1 MNINKQKFLTFC
13 SFHVIGWV
21 FYLWNLSII
30 TLLWLLLLQVLQSK
44 YKTCVWILGGWV
56 ASICVGQGHLAAQH
70 HLKPQTLEASF
81 FSLPCFRL
89 FWLLF
94 VFAMEWTEI
103 KKNQELLFVP
113 TKTILK
119 GLKLL
124 SASLFP
130 HIPLPASPSHL
141 PQTLSVDKWTH
152 ALVAG
157 NRTSNIIEPSAKQ
170 I

>member
-1 MNINKQKFLTFC
+1 MSSDGFFICGIYLSLHYYDFSFSKFCKANIKRVCGSL
-13 SFHVIGWV
+13 V
-21 FYLWNLSII
+21 
-30 TLLWLLLLQVLQSK
+30 
-44 YKTCVWILGGWV
+44 GGLP
-56 ASICVGQGHLAAQH
+56 ASALDRDTWQPSTTSNPK
-70 HLKPQTLEASF
+70 HLKPRF
-81 FSLPCFRL
+81 FLFLVFVCFDSYM
-89 FWLLF
+89 FLLWNGPKF
-94 VFAMEWTEI
+94 Q
-103 KKNQELLFVP
+103 NHQELLFVP

-119 GLKLL
+119 DLKLL

-157 NRTSNIIEPSAKQ
+157 NRTSNIIEPSVKQ